1 MPFLNLFLDA
11 HVKIRPSDPDFET
24 TSIAKELQLRTAKQ
38 KHALHCVLSNVG
50 KYKNQSILFNL
61 RNQANPPSEYNPHGY
76 GHKPIIAVLER
87 LNEQG
92 FLTLSRGVPWLRKI
106 GDTDEYEEKKLSEF
120 KASEKLVS
128 ICHELG
134 YTAVAT
140 TSNKEGFLEL
150 GPPGKK
156 KKLSYKQTPYA
167 LYTNNLMAELCSLLN
182 EHSFEVDGEDL
193 GYIHFIRKYSD
204 WDKSGELKFGGRCW
218 LPYMSFSPEKRRRI
232 RIDHKPTVAVDYP
245 ASLLNIVYK
254 HETGRFCYPEDPYE
268 VEGISRSTVKFLCTI
283 MLNTDSIRSASAAAI
298 KNAEIKLDACERILF
313 ENDCKRFGGVSKV
326 MKEIVRRNAPI
337 ESCFFNGKPQGQR
350 YAWLETNLVFEVA
363 RQLARTGVPALTVH
377 DEFIVPADKEDAVLE
392 YRYTTAFQDLW

>member
-11 HVKIRPSDPDFET
+11 DVEIKPSDPDFET
-24 TSIAKELQLRTAKQ
+24 SLIAKELQLRTKKQ
-38 KHALHCVLSNVG
+38 KHALHCVLSNIG
-50 KYKNQSILFNL
+50 KYRSQPILFNL

-87 LNEQG
+87 LNERG
-92 FLTLSRGVPWLRKI
+92 LLTLSRGVPWLRRI

-134 YTAVAT
+134 YTAIAT
-140 TSNKEGFLEL
+140 ANNTEGFLEL
-150 GPPGKK
+150 RPPKKK
-156 KKLSYKQTPYA
+156 KKLRFKQTPYA
-167 LYTNNLMAELCSLLN
+167 VYTNDLMAELCLLLN

-193 GYIHFIRKYSD
+193 GYIHLIRKYSD

-218 LPYMSFSPEKRRRI
+218 LPYMSFTPEKRGRI
-232 RIDHKPTVAVDYP
+232 RIDGKPTVAVDYP
-245 ASLLNIVYK
+245 ASLLNVVYK
-254 HETGRFCYPEDPYE
+254 YETGRFCYPEDPYE

-283 MLNTDSIRSASAAAI
+283 MLNTDSIRAASSAAN
-298 KNAEIKLDACERILF
+298 KNAEIKLEPYELDLFLTDCER
-313 ENDCKRFGGVSKV
+313 FGNVSTV
-326 MKEIVRRNAPI
+326 MKQIVRRNAPI

-377 DEFIVPADKEDAVLE
+377 DEFIVPADKENAVLE